1 MWCLLTKKHSGQR
14 AGRRGLV
21 KSEDIQ
27 EQCVDGIVEWPSM
40 CNGLAGVFMPRRSQI
55 IITFAEK
62 PGVNLKPE
70 PIDFLMN
77 AVLFLGPH
85 SGLVFGTSFWSWA
98 SLCIGSIMSEKAP
111 GV

>member
-1 MWCLLTKKHSGQR
+1 
-14 AGRRGLV
+14 
-21 KSEDIQ
+21 
-27 EQCVDGIVEWPSM
+27 
-40 CNGLAGVFMPRRSQI
+40 MPRRSQL

-70 PIDFLMN
+70 PVDFLMN
-77 AVLFLGPH
+77 AVLFFGPAFRSSFSAAKRFHPQWVELERFLFLGPH